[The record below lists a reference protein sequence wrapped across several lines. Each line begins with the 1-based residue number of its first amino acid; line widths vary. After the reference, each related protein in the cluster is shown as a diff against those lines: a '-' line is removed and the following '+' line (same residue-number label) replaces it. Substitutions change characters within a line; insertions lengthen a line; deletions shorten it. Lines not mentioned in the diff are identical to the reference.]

1 MVEARRLCAE
11 KAQPGPRARRRGTSS
26 TGPARIFRS
35 VSAMQ
40 FNPDP
45 CSYANITELRT
56 SAIHMDL
63 VMSFEGEALLAG
75 LSLRRTA
82 SRVCGAASPAACAP
96 ELQRGGS

>member
-1 MVEARRLCAE
+1 
-11 KAQPGPRARRRGTSS
+11 
-26 TGPARIFRS
+26 
-35 VSAMQ
+35 MQ

-63 VMSFEGEALLAG
+63 VMSFEGEALS